1 MTVPVR
7 SRLGAGLRRLGDPSP
22 SAATTDAGPGDP
34 APTILVVDDED
45 LVRRYTSRVLVHAGF
60 GVVQVD
66 NGGDA
71 LSLLID
77 EPDGFA
83 LVVSD
88 VVMPWLDG
96 PELAAHAV
104 RVAPKVPFLFMTN
117 AAGASPQRLPR
128 GAAVLPKPFSAPA
141 LIARVRDLIRRG
153 EALADPP
160 APPRRPSEAAAG

>member
-7 SRLGAGLRRLGDPSP
+7 SRLGAGLRRFGEAAPVAAQVP
-22 SAATTDAGPGDP
+22 AESAEQ

-45 LVRRYTSRVLVHAGF
+45 LVRRYASRVLVHAGF

-77 EPDGFA
+77 EPEGFA

-104 RVAPKVPFLFMTN
+104 RVAPTVPFLFLTN
-117 AAGASPQRLPR
+117 ATGGSHQRLPR
-128 GAAVLPKPFSAPA
+128 GAAVLPKPFSPA
-141 LIARVRDLIRRG
+141 ALLTRVRDLLHRH
-153 EALADPP
+153 EALTEPVTA
-160 APPRRPSEAAAG
+160 AP